1 METILIFRKPGL
13 DEIEE
18 IRKLHIPDSCRI
30 FFLPGVIEHEK
41 FPGFKVLPIPGQLI
55 RDADRELLSGILEF
69 GDRYAGE
76 ASVSELLNLGGLP
89 LWHYQRFRIYFRLQ
103 PVFRIRKVLKH
114 FSQAEGTVFAY
125 CNFPPVK
132 LHGCLSPGIVIR
144 ARNEGVKQKKNYKA
158 LINYAVFFVLRV
170 LIGFLRPVGSKGRK
184 HLLIDRA
191 FRQYCRHLLTMQPKL
206 DNYIL
211 SPLFD
216 LSDDEFLILSEV
228 EPPKT
233 SGSAH
238 FRLQQEYFSGQG
250 RGNRTLYGE
259 YVLFRGLLSPR
270 LHVRRKQLMDLLG
283 RALKTIELSEMSVE
297 ERLIYESF
305 LELSRTN
312 AFFITKHLAYHR
324 YFKTHHF
331 VTVSSIDEN
340 SPATRCILDAAR
352 AYGSRIIGIQHGN
365 IGDAQPAYLYTNT
378 DRKNRIMADL
388 TLVWG
393 SHWKNVLVTR
403 GNFSQDAVVI
413 TGQMRTDLIPK
424 LLERSGEFRVKFTT
438 RSHLAVFASQPMP
451 DKSLR
456 WQAAYDVFSAFR
468 DLEEVELVVKLHP
481 AERESVG
488 YYSEIARKA
497 GLNQVSILYDVDLYE
512 LVAACDLLITCYS
525 TVGGEAVYFGKPLI
539 ILDHH
544 GDDLLGYHAE
554 GVAWQVKDVGRLK
567 IISDEILRG
576 RMKPDPEKYRE
587 FINRYAFA
595 IDGAATQR
603 TLSAIRA
610 AGDDIFH

>member
-18 IRKLHIPDSCRI
+18 IRKLHIPDTCRI
-30 FFLPGVIEHEK
+30 FYLPGLIEPEI
-41 FPGFKVLPIPGQLI
+41 FPGFEVLPMPGQLI
-55 RDADRELLSGILEF
+55 RDADRGLLSGILEF
-69 GDRYAGE
+69 GDRHAGE
-76 ASVSELLNLGGLP
+76 ASISKLLNLDGLP

-114 FSQAEGTVFAY
+114 FSQTAGAVFAY
-125 CNFPPVK
+125 CSFAPGMFND
-132 LHGCLSPGIVIR
+132 CLTPGIIIR
-144 ARNEGVKQKKNYKA
+144 ARNEGVKQKKNYFA
-158 LINYAVFFVLRV
+158 LINYAVFFILRV
-170 LIGFLRPVGSKGRK
+170 LIGFLRPVGSEGRR
-184 HLLIDRA
+184 HLVVDRA

-216 LSDDEFLILSEV
+216 LSDNEFLILSEV

-233 SGSAH
+233 SGNAH
-238 FRLQQEYFSGQG
+238 FRLQKEYFNGQG

-259 YVLFRGLLSPR
+259 YILFRGLLSPR
-270 LHVRRKQLMDLLG
+270 LYIRRKQLMDLLEK
-283 RALKTIELSEMSVE
+283 ALKIIGLSKMSDE
-297 ERLIYESF
+297 EKLIYEAF
-305 LELSRTN
+305 LGLNRTN
-312 AFFITKHLAYHR
+312 AFFITKHLAYHY
-324 YFKTHHF
+324 YFRNRRF
-331 VTVSSIDEN
+331 ATVASIDEN

-352 AYGSRIIGIQHGN
+352 AHGSRIIGIQHGN

-378 DRKNRIMADL
+378 DRMNKIMADL

-403 GNFSQDAVVI
+403 GNFSHDAVVI

-424 LLERSGEFRVKFTT
+424 LLERSAEFRAKFTT

-451 DKSLR
+451 DKALR
-456 WQAAYDVFSAFR
+456 WQAAYDVFTAFR

-497 GLNQVSILYDVDLYE
+497 GLNQVRILYDVDLYE
-512 LVAACDLLITCYS
+512 LIAACDLLITCYS

-554 GVAWQVKDVGRLK
+554 GVAWQVKDAGRLK
-567 IISDEILRG
+567 IISDEVLQG
-576 RMKPDPEKYRE
+576 RMKPDPEKYRD
-587 FINRYAFA
+587 FIERYAFT

-603 TLSAIRA
+603 SLSAIRA